1 MIFHASCLAENY
13 SSTSDVNIV
22 ARSADTDKLIITIG
36 CFQKLPEK
44 NQNLRLWL
52 EMGTET
58 KKNTLRYVSGNQIYS
73 PLCCVSYFLQRYQLS
88 IPCLAVTMQ
97 QHSLEK
103 VKFALSNVYEIA
115 KKLNVLSQI

>member
-73 PLCCVSYFLQRYQLS
+73 PLCQLLS
-88 IPCLAVTMQ
+88 SALPAF
-97 QHSLEK
+97 HSLFGCDYAAAFSRKGK
-103 VKFALSNVYEIA
+103 VRPFKCL
-115 KKLNVLSQI
+115 

>member
-1 MIFHASCLAENY
+1 MIFHVSYLAENY
-13 SSTSDVNIV
+13 SSTSDVNTV

-73 PLCCVSYFLQRYQLS
+73 PLCQLLS
-88 IPCLAVTMQ
+88 SALPAF
-97 QHSLEK
+97 HSLFGCDYAAAFSRKGK
-103 VKFALSNVYEIA
+103 VRPFKCL
-115 KKLNVLSQI
+115 